1 MQTNILTDGQYKM
14 LSRKL
19 INSIERHFKI
29 TPLNTLKHY
38 KYILRKPIYI
48 TIEMEKDIFIASL
61 DDIEAFAYADTEF
74 EAINR
79 LCEEII
85 NIYEDLQ
92 ADRDNLGKFPKKWL
106 TFLEEVIVKSEEK

>member
-1 MQTNILTDGQYKM
+1 MQASILTDKQYRS
-14 LSRKL
+14 LSKKL
-19 INSIERHFKI
+19 INSIEKHFKI
-29 TPLNTLKHY
+29 IPLNTLRHHDYMLK
-38 KYILRKPIYI
+38 KPLYI
-48 TIEMEKDIFIASL
+48 TIETEKDMVIAAL

-92 ADRDNLGKFPKKWL
+92 GDKGKLGKLPEKWL
-106 TFLEEVIVKSEEK
+106 ALLEEFIQKK

>member
-1 MQTNILTDGQYKM
+1 MGTIILTDEQYKT
-14 LSRKL
+14 LSKKL
-19 INSIERHFKI
+19 INTIEKHYQI
-29 TPLNTLKHY
+29 IPLNTLKNIRFVL
-38 KYILRKPIYI
+38 KKPIYI
-48 TIEMEKDIFIASL
+48 TIEREKDVVIASL

-106 TFLEEVIVKSEEK
+106 